1 MAFKINKTILTDK
14 GETNEAYVRFSRYD
28 VQKNGDVTFFIEM
41 FMSQREVLDAM
52 PTPNNPNACK
62 NAAIGDMIYIDMK
75 KKVKILTKNK
85 ITTEVLVPEEK
96 DADGNIIKL
105 AHKTYKEEEVEEESE
120 IAVPDMT
127 PLTNGTIFAFA
138 YDRLKEKLVSLYGE
152 ENIEEC

>member
-62 NAAIGDMIYIDMK
+62 NAAIGDIIYIDMK

-105 AHKTYKEEEVEEESE
+105 ADLDVLPTNKLNL
-120 IAVPDMT
+120 
-127 PLTNGTIFAFA
+127 PLFFLSGPQ
-138 YDRLKEKLVSLYGE
+138 
-152 ENIEEC
+152 

>member
-62 NAAIGDMIYIDMK
+62 NAAIGDIIYIDMK

-138 YDRLKEKLVSLYGE
+138 YDKLKEKLVSLYGE